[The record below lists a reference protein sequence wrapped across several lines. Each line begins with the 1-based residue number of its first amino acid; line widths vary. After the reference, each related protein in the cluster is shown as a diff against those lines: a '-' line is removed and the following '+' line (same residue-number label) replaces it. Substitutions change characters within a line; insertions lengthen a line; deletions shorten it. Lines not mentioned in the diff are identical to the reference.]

1 MRRPLSTKNVQELA
15 AQLWSPHESRN
26 ATRLRNA
33 QKTTLWPTGGL
44 VLSGFPLVQASDGER
59 VEIVAVD
66 GGAGAQ
72 RKLAH
77 LGLAPGKT
85 IEIITRQPGGPLL
98 VAVGETRV
106 AVGFGLALK
115 VRVEAAGGK
124 GAA

>member
-1 MRRPLSTKNVQELA
+1 MAFGDPQTHRVPAV
-15 AQLWSPHESRN
+15 
-26 ATRLRNA
+26 
-33 QKTTLWPTGGL
+33 
-44 VLSGFPLVQASDGER
+44 SGFPLVQAGDGER
-59 VEIVAVD
+59 VEIVSVD

-85 IEIITRQPGGPLL
+85 IEIVTRQPGGPLL

-115 VRVEAAGGK
+115 VKVAA
-124 GAA
+124 AASSEQAP

>member
-1 MRRPLSTKNVQELA
+1 
-15 AQLWSPHESRN
+15 
-26 ATRLRNA
+26 
-33 QKTTLWPTGGL
+33 
-44 VLSGFPLVQASDGER
+44 LSGFPLVQAGDGER
-59 VEIVAVD
+59 VAIVAVD

-85 IEIITRQPGGPLL
+85 IEIVTRQPGGPLL

-115 VRVEAAGGK
+115 VRVAAVGG
-124 GAA
+124 GEGTR

>member
-33 QKTTLWPTGGL
+33 QKTTLWATGGL

>member
-1 MRRPLSTKNVQELA
+1 M
-15 AQLWSPHESRN
+15 
-26 ATRLRNA
+26 
-33 QKTTLWPTGGL
+33 
-44 VLSGFPLVQASDGER
+44 SGFPLVQAGDGER
-59 VEIVAVD
+59 VAIIAID

-85 IEIITRQPGGPLL
+85 IEIVTRQPGGPLL

-115 VRVEAAGGK
+115 VRVAAASGGE
-124 GAA
+124 GTQ